1 MAQTCIV
8 TGAASGIGL
17 ALCQRLL
24 EQGQQVCA
32 CDIDY
37 DALKSHYTEHKLVDD
52 GGTLML
58 HPLDVRRVE
67 QWQGVVSK
75 VLAQWSTIDI
85 MCNVAGVLKENWV
98 TDIVIPDEVDF
109 HFDINVKGTIYG
121 TQSVIEPMRK
131 QGKGHIINVAS
142 MAALSPVPG
151 LSLYSASKYAVR
163 SYSLAAGIELAPY
176 GIAVT
181 TVCPDAV
188 QTPML
193 DQQKDKEQA
202 ALTFSG
208 NRTLTVDEVVDA
220 ILGNALQSRPMEI
233 MLPQSRGVVAKVANI
248 FPQTSGRFIDIF
260 QKQGIKRQSK
270 IK

>member
-1 MAQTCIV
+1 MAQTYIV

-17 ALCQRLL
+17 AVCQRLL
-24 EQGQQVCA
+24 EQGEQVCA

-37 DALKSHYTEHKLVDD
+37 EALKNQYAKYKLVDD

-58 HPLDVRRVE
+58 YPLDVRRVD
-67 QWQGVVSK
+67 QWQELINK
-75 VLAQWSTIDI
+75 VLTQWSSIDV

-121 TQSVIEPMRK
+121 TQSVIEAMRN

-181 TVCPDAV
+181 TIW
-188 QTPML
+188 
-193 DQQKDKEQA
+193 
-202 ALTFSG
+202 S
-208 NRTLTVDEVVDA
+208 
-220 ILGNALQSRPMEI
+220 
-233 MLPQSRGVVAKVANI
+233 
-248 FPQTSGRFIDIF
+248 
-260 QKQGIKRQSK
+260 
-270 IK
+270 